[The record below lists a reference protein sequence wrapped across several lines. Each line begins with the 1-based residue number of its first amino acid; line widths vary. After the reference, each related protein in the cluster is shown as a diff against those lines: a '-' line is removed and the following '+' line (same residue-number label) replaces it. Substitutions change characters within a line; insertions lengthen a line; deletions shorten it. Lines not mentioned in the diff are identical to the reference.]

1 MIINKQKSYLHNA
14 VRTKNETKEKRLIM
28 KKKIIIKNQ
37 GNNNKVEFFDT
48 EKQKKMINWG

>member
-1 MIINKQKSYLHNA
+1 M
-14 VRTKNETKEKRLIM
+14 E
-28 KKKIIIKNQ
+28 KKIIIKNQ

>member
-48 EKQKKMINWG
+48 EK

>member
-1 MIINKQKSYLHNA
+1 MIINKQKFNLHNA

-28 KKKIIIKNQ
+28 EKKIIIKNQ

-48 EKQKKMINWG
+48 EK